1 MNRFTHFHH
10 LPQGSNI
17 LCTATLAVL
26 ALGYSLAVIYL
37 YTVHAGRDGKPGLST
52 EDIVIAYGGS
62 QKDTRLE
69 TAIKGPMSGMLHKED
84 VAEIIAWVR
93 GNTGREPFQAKI
105 APILQ
110 EHCLACHDGS
120 NPHIQNLQGYDNVM
134 KLVKLDTGM
143 DIFTL
148 IRVSHIH
155 LFGMTFIFFITGSI
169 FVHAHVRPLWFKHA
183 VMAIPFIAIV
193 LDVSAWYLTKVYAS
207 FAWVVMIGGV
217 FMASAFATQWV
228 VSMYQIWFYRLPP
241 EVAGSGAARRDG

>member
-1 MNRFTHFHH
+1 MNRFTHFHD
-10 LPQGSNI
+10 LPLGSNI
-17 LCTATLAVL
+17 LYTMTLLVL
-26 ALGYSLAVIYL
+26 GMGYLFAMLYL
-37 YTVHAGRDGKPGLST
+37 FEMHAGRDGRPGLSV
-52 EDIVIAYGGS
+52 DDVVIAYRGS

-69 TAIKGPMSGMLHKED
+69 AAIKGPMSGMLHKED

-93 GNTGREPFQAKI
+93 GNAGREQFQAKI

-120 NPHIQNLQGYDNVM
+120 NPHVHNLQGYDNVM

-155 LFGMTFIFFITGSI
+155 LFGMTFIFFITSMI

-183 VMAIPFIAIV
+183 VIAIPFLAII
-193 LDVSAWYLTKVYAS
+193 LDVSAWYLTKVYTS
-207 FAWVVMIGGV
+207 FAWMVMIGGI
-217 FMASAFATQWV
+217 FMALAFVTQWV
-228 VSMYQIWFYRLPP
+228 ISMYQIWFHRLPP
-241 EVAGSGAARRDG
+241 EVAGSGGALRDK